1 MRVYGIKDN
10 ECGFME
16 VENDLG
22 AEQAFVGGYI
32 EVLGIGNGIDL
43 VCNEEGKINGLIP
56 TIAWIEDGEVIEIIC
71 GNCFFCRSMDGI
83 KIREEYAEL
92 VRDYRILEHI
102 VDNRFKDN
110 GRDKQIATVHKTL
123 KKLIKN
129 GRNDLKPLKKLLGK
143 FEKDR
148 SIEDL
153 RTSYGITTRTFKSI
167 SIKL

>member
-32 EVLGIGNGIDL
+32 EVLGIGNGIDI

-71 GNCFFCRSMDGI
+71 GNCFFCRSMDGEFISINDEELEYI
-83 KIREEYAEL
+83 KTKFKKVLAL
-92 VRDYRILEHI
+92 VGNRIL
-102 VDNRFKDN
+102 
-110 GRDKQIATVHKTL
+110 
-123 KKLIKN
+123 
-129 GRNDLKPLKKLLGK
+129 
-143 FEKDR
+143 
-148 SIEDL
+148 
-153 RTSYGITTRTFKSI
+153 ITE
-167 SIKL
+167 L